1 MSPVLQKQN
10 FRRDPVVKRHF
21 VFAVLLCLL
30 IVSAAWAQELA
41 TRMGNKEVV
50 EMVGLGL
57 SDDVIVEKI
66 RTAPETK
73 FDTSLEALK
82 ELKAAK
88 VPDSVIK
95 AMINPR
101 APAVVAAVAAPAP
114 AAVVAKDPNLP
125 PKEVGVY
132 WKNVEKFIFIEGQM
146 VSQAQIGGRAAHY
159 FTYGVK
165 SKHWNAYLS
174 GKESRNKVKDNRPV
188 FYFYVPEG
196 NSANDYTL
204 LKLDQKSDRRQFEV
218 GSIGGWTGQKSGVRE
233 GNTKGFDAERVASRT
248 YKVTLAQELPPGEY
262 GFFMG
267 TGQQMAMS
275 DKEAGGS
282 SQGRIY
288 DFSISK

>member
-1 MSPVLQKQN
+1 MGKHLS
-10 FRRDPVVKRHF
+10 
-21 VFAVLLCLL
+21 VFAALLCLFT
-30 IVSAAWAQELA
+30 VSWSQELA

-73 FDTSLEALK
+73 FDTGLEALK

-88 VPDSVIK
+88 VPDAVIK

-101 APAVVAAVAAPAP
+101 APVVVPAAAAPAVVAE
-114 AAVVAKDPNLP
+114 DPNLP

-132 WKNVEKFIFIEGQM
+132 WKNAEKFVFIEGQM

-174 GKESRNKVKDNRPV
+174 GNESRNKVKDNKPV
-188 FYFYVPEG
+188 FYFYVHEG
-196 NSANDYTL
+196 SSGNDYTL
-204 LKLDQKSDRRQFEV
+204 LKLDKKGDRRQFEV

-233 GNTKGFDAERVASRT
+233 SNTRGFESERVASRT
-248 YKVTLAQELPPGEY
+248 YKITLTQELPPGEY

-275 DKEAGGS
+275 NKEAGGS